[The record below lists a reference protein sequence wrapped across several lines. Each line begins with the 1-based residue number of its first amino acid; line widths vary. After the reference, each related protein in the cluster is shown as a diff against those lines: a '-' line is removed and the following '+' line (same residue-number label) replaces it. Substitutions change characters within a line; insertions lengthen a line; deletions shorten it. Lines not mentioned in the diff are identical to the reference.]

1 VTLSPMS
8 ADEITRQENLV
19 SEMSDIMQTLEE
31 VYGVY
36 EWELEL

>member
-1 VTLSPMS
+1 MS